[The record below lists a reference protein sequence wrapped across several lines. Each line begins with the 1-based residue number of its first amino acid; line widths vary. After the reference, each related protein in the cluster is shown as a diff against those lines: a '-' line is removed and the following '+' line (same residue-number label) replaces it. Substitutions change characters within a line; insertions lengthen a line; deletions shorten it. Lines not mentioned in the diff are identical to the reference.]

1 MALRCRRLSLFREF
15 MARDLRSLRIWE
27 IMAFNRNLPEA
38 LDDQAD
44 SIEVA
49 ANILWITLETDTLKN
64 CLLRI
69 GNMCRQIHG
78 ILWPVRSG
86 K

>member
-49 ANILWITLETDTLKN
+49 ANIL
-64 CLLRI
+64 
-69 GNMCRQIHG
+69 
-78 ILWPVRSG
+78 
-86 K
+86 